1 LIYLKKKK
9 KKKTEACFT
18 YTKWKRQQA
27 NNRKTGLK
35 NIDQSKTYKGQA
47 SAIDFDGNKKL
58 MLGME

>member
-1 LIYLKKKK
+1 LIYLKKI
-9 KKKTEACFT
+9 
-18 YTKWKRQQA
+18 RSQLHIH
-27 NNRKTGLK
+27 NRKTGSK